1 MIFSSQQLRN
11 EYEKFYEAMRRY
23 LWSFEGLKALAYVE
37 DDIYTSFVDFD
48 KLQSHLSK
56 LYTFIKDTCKDDEKL
71 NKSYNALIDL
81 IADGTKPDAQIYS
94 VLNQVNEV
102 NPENDKVLKTLNSQK
117 DEEEDSI

>member
-23 LWSFEGLKALAYVE
+23 LWSFDGLKALAYVE

-56 LYTFIKDTCKDDEKL
+56 LYAFIKDTCKDDEKL

-81 IADGTKPDAQIYS
+81 IADGTKPDVQIYS